1 MLLVVVFNVCFCAPI
16 LILLGAVVAGG
27 ERGRAFAQAA
37 RSVIQRYAAT
47 IVPVLLGLLGAGIL
61 MVGLV
66 GSARRLTLP
75 ISAALASIALLAPT
89 ARRRQPG

>member
-37 RSVIQRYAAT
+37 REVSFSGMPRS
-47 IVPVLLGLLGAGIL
+47 IVPVLLGLLGVGIL
-61 MVGLV
+61 AVGLV
-66 GSARRLTLP
+66 GLR
-75 ISAALASIALLAPT
+75 
-89 ARRRQPG
+89 GD